1 LVYIRIKKVKN
12 INYAYLVESKW
23 NKEKR
28 TSQQITRQYL
38 GPLAQI
44 NINKIPE
51 EYRNEPTIIKFLD
64 SHDLNFGKS
73 SELNKSLQDTLFE
86 KLKNYE
92 LDDLINI
99 YNEYTK
105 SVYSLLDFYEKI
117 LIPVLY
123 KIGDQ
128 WAKGEIDVATEHVC
142 SNVAI
147 TLIDL
152 INLQNLNKKISK
164 SSSSTS
170 STSTHKSIILCTPEG
185 ELHSIACKIIESLLL
200 EKGYDVYNITSPLPT
215 NSIESYYLD
224 KINSSIIIISVT
236 LKENINSSI
245 RFVQQIRQSFNIPII
260 IGGNAIK
267 FASKSQ
273 IELIEQYD
281 KVYFDLEK
289 LEDIITYIKT
299 LMNTRV
305 I

>member
-1 LVYIRIKKVKN
+1 MVYIRIKKVKN

-51 EYRNEPTIIKFLD
+51 EYRNESAIIKFLD
-64 SHDLNFGKS
+64 SHDLNFEKS
-73 SELNKSLQDTLFE
+73 SELNKSLQDILFE

-105 SVYSLLDFYEKI
+105 SVYSLLDFYEKL
-117 LIPVLY
+117 LIPVLH

-142 SNVAI
+142 SNAAI

-152 INLQNLNKKISK
+152 INQKNLNKKISK
-164 SSSSTS
+164 SSSSS
-170 STSTHKSIILCTPEG
+170 NKPIILCTPEG

-224 KINSSIIIISVT
+224 NINSSIIIISVT

-273 IELIEQYD
+273 IELLEQYD

-289 LEDIITYIKT
+289 LDDIITYIKT
-299 LMNTRV
+299 LMNT
-305 I
+305 

>member
-1 LVYIRIKKVKN
+1 MVYIRIKKVKN

-51 EYRNEPTIIKFLD
+51 EYRNESTIIKFLD
-64 SHDLNFGKS
+64 SHDLNFEKS
-73 SELNKSLQDTLFE
+73 SELNKSLQDILFE

-105 SVYSLLDFYEKI
+105 SVYSLLDFYEKL

-128 WAKGEIDVATEHVC
+128 WAIGEIDVATEHVC
-142 SNVAI
+142 SNAAI

-152 INLQNLNKKISK
+152 INQKNLNKKISQ
-164 SSSSTS
+164 SSSL
-170 STSTHKSIILCTPEG
+170 STHKSIILCTPEG

-236 LKENINSSI
+236 LKENIQSSI

-273 IELIEQYD
+273 IELLEQYD

-299 LMNTRV
+299 LINT
-305 I
+305 

>member
-44 NINKIPE
+44 SINKIPE
-51 EYRNEPTIIKFLD
+51 EYRNESTIIKFLD
-64 SHDLNFGKS
+64 SYDLNFEKS
-73 SELNKSLQDTLFE
+73 SELNKSLQDILFE

-92 LDDLINI
+92 LDELINI

-105 SVYSLLDFYEKI
+105 SVYSLLDFYEKL
-117 LIPVLY
+117 LIPILH

-142 SNVAI
+142 SNAAI
-147 TLIDL
+147 TLIDV
-152 INLQNLNKKISK
+152 INQKNLNKKISK
-164 SSSSTS
+164 SSSS
-170 STSTHKSIILCTPEG
+170 STHKSIILCTPEG
-185 ELHSIACKIIESLLL
+185 ELHSIACKTIESLLL
-200 EKGYDVYNITSPLPT
+200 EKGYEVYNITSPLPT

-236 LKENINSSI
+236 LKENVNSSI

-273 IELIEQYD
+273 IELLEQYN

-299 LMNTRV
+299 LMNT
-305 I
+305 

>member
-1 LVYIRIKKVKN
+1 MVYIRIKKVKN

-92 LDDLINI
+92 LDELINI

-164 SSSSTS
+164 SSS